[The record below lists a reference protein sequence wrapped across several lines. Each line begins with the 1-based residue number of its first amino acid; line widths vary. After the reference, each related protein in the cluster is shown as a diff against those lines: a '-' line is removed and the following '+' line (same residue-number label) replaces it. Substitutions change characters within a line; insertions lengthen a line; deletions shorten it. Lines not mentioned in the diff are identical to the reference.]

1 MPDGHTTFSPCGSR
15 AAASLQDV
23 QRDLAQAWRVMLAS
37 QTDQALT
44 FVEAIERQLDNLP
57 PPAAI
62 RCREASHLAR
72 SAVLASRK
80 HSLAALAIVIS
91 EVLVERGAGPGALLV
106 ETHGRAEKFE
116 SPARSVRNGTEQ
128 SVVEGEVITA
138 RERDVL
144 SMISQGCSN
153 KHIAR
158 TLGISPE
165 TVKSHVKRIFSKL
178 SVGTRVEAVSQAM
191 SRGLL

>member
-1 MPDGHTTFSPCGSR
+1 
-15 AAASLQDV
+15 
-23 QRDLAQAWRVMLAS
+23 MLAS

-57 PPAAI
+57 PPAAT

-91 EVLVERGAGPGALLV
+91 EVLVERGAGLGALPMAI
-106 ETHGRAEKFE
+106 HGRAEKFE
-116 SPARSVRNGTEQ
+116 STAQSVRNGTEH
-128 SVVEGEVITA
+128 SVVKGDVITA

-144 SMISQGCSN
+144 SMISRGCSN

-158 TLGISPE
+158 TLRISPE

-178 SVGTRVEAVSQAM
+178 SVNARTAAVSRAVAL
-191 SRGLL
+191 RLL